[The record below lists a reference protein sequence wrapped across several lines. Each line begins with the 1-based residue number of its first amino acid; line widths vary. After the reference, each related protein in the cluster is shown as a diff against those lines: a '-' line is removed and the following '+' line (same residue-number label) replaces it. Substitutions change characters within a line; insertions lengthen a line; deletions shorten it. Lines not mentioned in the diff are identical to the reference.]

1 MYDFLN
7 WNPNSKTNYMLQFLR
22 VMQHSQYIT
31 TPTHQKYKPATSSST
46 HYHTIQPKSTQPL
59 LGKNIGTK
67 RSLDKEHHWME
78 FDTQQLSATYM
89 WWISRKQVSTST
101 LSHLLPTLHYEEQL
115 NPHKWPS
122 KQHYDMSA
130 TMSWTH
136 TTPLYKHEK
145 DFQAMQAPWSKHT
158 RQHIAPKNKH
168 LQSKTCQCRIDHPWI
183 AHYNKEFTICMLSPL
198 KLEHSWHTRAIS
210 YHRRYGA
217 HHLTNTLINQYC
229 AFQNEIQG

>member
-145 DFQAMQAPWSKHT
+145 DFQAMQASMIKAYPPTYCSQKQAFAIQNLSMPNWPSV
-158 RQHIAPKNKH
+158 NCS
-168 LQSKTCQCRIDHPWI
+168 LQQRIHNLHAKPI
-183 AHYNKEFTICMLSPL
+183 EAQTFMTY
-198 KLEHSWHTRAIS
+198 
-210 YHRRYGA
+210 
-217 HHLTNTLINQYC
+217 
-229 AFQNEIQG
+229 